1 MQFKIKHFPSQ
12 LKSLTFKKIIYINTR
27 GYKRESKIFTG
38 IDSYMTNLT
47 ELRLIFC
54 NFFETNDLTAF
65 SKIPNL
71 KILSLQ
77 GCKKLKNCVPYLSL
91 SCRFGFVKL
100 ESFDL
105 RDTAITDSEL
115 QCLNILENLKEI
127 LVQRPVDKVKRPKI
141 ERGYF
146 LKNSGIRNPNYD
158 PDILP
163 TVKDRARYRGRN
175 GHDYGGHLEVKSD
188 GTVTLDGK
196 NDAQRD
202 AERDA
207 CRQAAAIAC
216 REAMTSNS
224 RKSVADA
231 LKVAGA
237 SKDAVAGA
245 SIEAVANALKQAVA
259 STSQAEVAGSTE
271 VNEHGVLYDSDT
283 EDSEDAFFVSGM
295 HHNPR
300 FDSDSDDEP
309 AQVEERY
316 IRIAVNN
323 NNNGLL
329 AAEAA
334 GQPVNPNEEPANGD
348 NVEGQEV
355 VPQLGAVVRLFVGS
369 PEFGK

>member
-1 MQFKIKHFPSQ
+1 
-12 LKSLTFKKIIYINTR
+12 
-27 GYKRESKIFTG
+27 
-38 IDSYMTNLT
+38 MTNLT

-91 SCRFGFVKL
+91 SCRFGFLKL

-105 RDTAITDSEL
+105 RETAITDSEL
-115 QCLNILENLKEI
+115 QCLNMLPNLKEI

-141 ERGYF
+141 EKGYY
-146 LKNSGIRNPNYD
+146 LKNTNIRNPNYD
-158 PDILP
+158 PDAFP
-163 TVKDRARYRGRN
+163 TVKDRSRYKGRN
-175 GHDYGGHLEVKSD
+175 RQEYGGHLEFESD
-188 GTVTLDGK
+188 GSVTLDG
-196 NDAQRD
+196 NNAAQR
-202 AERDA
+202 AS
-207 CRQAAAIAC
+207 AIAC
-216 REAMTSNS
+216 REAAAYACREAIAANS
-224 RKSVADA
+224 RKAVADA

-271 VNEHGVLYDSDT
+271 VNEHGVRYDSDT
-283 EDSEDAFFVSGM
+283 EDSDDAFFVSGM
-295 HHNPR
+295 HYNPR

-323 NNNGLL
+323 NNGLL

-334 GQPVNPNEEPANGD
+334 GQPVNPNGEPANEGD
-348 NVEGQEV
+348 AEGHEV
-355 VPQLGAVVRLFVGS
+355 IQQPGAVVRLFVGS

>member
-1 MQFKIKHFPSQ
+1 MNLFYFQFKIKEFPSE

-27 GYKRESKIFTG
+27 GHKRESKIFTG

-105 RDTAITDSEL
+105 RETAITDSEL
-115 QCLNILENLKEI
+115 QCLNMLPNLKEI
-127 LVQRPVDKVKRPKI
+127 LVQRPVEKVKRPKV
-141 ERGYF
+141 ERGFY
-146 LKNSGIRNPNYD
+146 LKNTNIRNPNYD
-158 PDILP
+158 PNAFA
-163 TVKDRARYRGRN
+163 VKNSMANFTRYNTR
-175 GHDYGGHLEVKSD
+175 HDYGDNLEFESD
-188 GTVTLDGK
+188 GSLSLDG
-196 NDAQRD
+196 NNAAQR
-202 AERDA
+202 AS
-207 CRQAAAIAC
+207 AIAC
-216 REAMTSNS
+216 REA
-224 RKSVADA
+224 VAFA
-231 LKVAGA
+231 TREAIANLKKAGV
-237 SKDAVAGA
+237 SKDAIAGA
-245 SIEAVANALKQAVA
+245 SIEAVANALKNAVA
-259 STSQAEVAGSTE
+259 STSQADVAGPTE
-271 VNEHGVLYDSDT
+271 VNEHGVRYDSDT
-283 EDSEDAFFVSGM
+283 EDSDDAFFVSGM

-309 AQVEERY
+309 AQVEARF

-323 NNNGLL
+323 NNGLL
-329 AAEAA
+329 VAEAA
-334 GQPVNPNEEPANGD
+334 GQPVNPNGEPANVD
-348 NVEGQEV
+348 NAEV
-355 VPQLGAVVRLFVGS
+355 HEVPAPPGAVVRLFVGS

>member
-1 MQFKIKHFPSQ
+1 MQFKIKQFPSE
-12 LKSLTFKKIIYINTR
+12 LKSLTFKKIVYVNTR
-27 GYKRESKIFTG
+27 GLKRESKIFTG

-91 SCRFGFVKL
+91 SCRFGFLNL

-115 QCLNILENLKEI
+115 QCLNILPNLKEI
-127 LVQRPVDKVKRPKI
+127 LVQRPVDKVKRPRV

-146 LKNSGIRNPNYD
+146 LKNSNIRNPNYKA
-158 PDILP
+158 DILP
-163 TVKDRARYRGRN
+163 TAEDTLKYRGRYR
-175 GHDYGGHLEVKSD
+175 HEYGGTNTADE
-188 GTVTLDGK
+188 
-196 NDAQRD
+196 DAQID
-202 AERDA
+202 ADREA
-207 CRQAAAIAC
+207 LAIA
-216 REAMTSNS
+216 SNEPIN
-224 RKSVADA
+224 RKALADA
-231 LKVAGA
+231 LKLAGA

-271 VNEHGVLYDSDT
+271 VNEDGVLYDSDT

-316 IRIAVNN
+316 IRIAINN
-323 NNNGLL
+323 NNNRLL

-334 GQPVNPNEEPANGD
+334 GQLVNPNEEPANGG
-348 NVEGQEV
+348 NVEGQEII
-355 VPQLGAVVRLFVGS
+355 PQLGAVVRLFVGS